1 MTGKEKLGKDQTDK
15 VHIEKHRSENVGSSG
30 KRSGAVQDSG
40 TPGQQENLLARMN
53 RQYRSLSKGQKRLAD
68 YISEHYD
75 QAVSMTAA
83 RLGAQAN
90 GSDPRPCDL
99 QCSSDMKAFR
109 NFTGRWKNW

>member
-15 VHIEKHRSENVGSSG
+15 VHIEKHRSEDVGSSG

-83 RLGAQAN
+83 RLGAQAI
-90 GSDPRPCDL
+90 GSVYTTVRFAIKL
-99 QCSSDMKAFR
+99 
-109 NFTGRWKNW
+109 GY